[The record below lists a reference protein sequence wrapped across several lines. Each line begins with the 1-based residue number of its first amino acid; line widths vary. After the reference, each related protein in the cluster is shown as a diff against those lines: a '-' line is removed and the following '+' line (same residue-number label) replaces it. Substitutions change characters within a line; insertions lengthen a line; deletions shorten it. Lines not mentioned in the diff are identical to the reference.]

1 MLLFRVMSR
10 AEYKKYCAGKKLYQL
25 TDHSDYARSQSQGFC
40 FMDMADVKPQ
50 EAFDFLSG
58 IVTRELLCVFECKDL
73 AKAGLIESS
82 GLYYAYPENRWR
94 REYCTKGYSKD
105 TLKLIRCTDIHKW
118 L

>member
-1 MLLFRVMSR
+1 MLLFRFMSR
-10 AEYKKYCAGKKLYQL
+10 AEYKKYCAGKKSYQL

-58 IVTRELLCVFECKDL
+58 IVTRE
-73 AKAGLIESS
+73 
-82 GLYYAYPENRWR
+82 
-94 REYCTKGYSKD
+94 KD
-105 TLKLIRCTDIHKW
+105 TLKLIRCTDVHKW